1 MKHIHVENR
10 AGQPKYKQIVK
21 SIEESLLSGILK
33 KGDKLPSINEVKN
46 KFSLSRDTV
55 LMAFNELKMRG
66 IIESFSGKGYYVKS
80 LDTDVTKKI
89 FVLFDEL
96 NAFKED
102 LYNSFLESF
111 TSEVE
116 VDIYFHHFNKKVFEK
131 LVVDSI
137 GNYHFYVIMPANL
150 VETESVIKN
159 LPSERVY
166 ILDQFPNELQGYP
179 SVHQDFENDMY
190 RNLVELKP
198 RLAKYKNLNL
208 IFSETKQPLGLL
220 RGFEKFKSESGLNLN
235 VYSSSKEVRIE
246 PGSAFLVLDDRDLF
260 QLLKTIKEKDLILG
274 QQVGVVSYNDTLY
287 KEIIEGGI
295 TTITTDFREMGEH
308 LANMI
313 KQNEKKNIINPN
325 ILKVRKSL

>member
-208 IFSETKQPLGLL
+208 IFS
-220 RGFEKFKSESGLNLN
+220 KFKSESGLNLN
-235 VYSSSKEVRIE
+235 VYSSSKEVNIE
-246 PGSAFLVLDDRDLF
+246 SESAFLVLDDRDLF